1 MVPIFFSLTLYMAD
15 IALKGTSKVG
25 PCLPL
30 TLYMVGTTLKGTR
43 RLGPC
48 HSSEIFFV
56 VFPFHATGIPLKQ
69 TARVG
74 SCLLILQ
81 SCSLI
86 LCKAD
91 HTLDTLRVGSYIL
104 QSLSNAS

>member
-1 MVPIFFSLTLYMAD
+1 MAD
-15 IALKGTSKVG
+15 SALKGISKVG

-30 TLYMVGTTLKGTR
+30 TLCMAGITLKGTR

-48 HSSEIFFV
+48 HSSDIFF
-56 VFPFHATGIPLKQ
+56 FTFHAMGIPLKQ
-69 TARVG
+69 TASVG

-86 LCKAD
+86 LYKAD
-91 HTLDTLRVGSYIL
+91 HTSSWFLYSPVPF
-104 QSLSNAS
+104 